1 MIELDLPMT
10 VQRVGAHEM
19 VEDDRGKVALQ
30 RGPLVYCFEGVDN
43 GERVLGRDLPD
54 EMEFSTEFHPDLLG
68 GICVI
73 NGNVPDGSASI
84 TAVPYYAWSHRGIGE
99 MAVWLPRK

>member
-10 VQRVGAHEM
+10 VQRIGAHDM
-19 VEDDRGKVALQ
+19 VEENRGKVALQ
-30 RGPLVYCFEGVDN
+30 RGPLIYCFEGVDN
-43 GERVLGRDLPD
+43 GNRVLGRALPD
-54 EMEFSTEFHPDLLG
+54 DMEFLTEFRPELLG

-73 NGNVPDGSASI
+73 NGNVPDGSAPI